1 MGEGVVALAEA
12 RRGEILSFLQELV
25 RLRSV
30 NGRDTE
36 AAVAHCI
43 AAEAGRLGLD
53 AQLVAADGERPN
65 VLVNWGK
72 GPAGFALIGHMDTVA
87 EGNADDWSRPPFAA
101 EIDGGRL
108 IGRGTADNKAG
119 IACGLYALAL
129 LHDHRLL
136 DPAAARVLLA
146 GVVDEESGASSPL
159 GVRYLLDAGYLPAQG
174 AIYTYAGDIICVG
187 HRGLLRLQLRAQGR
201 SVHTGSAAWSQGRSG
216 VNAVTGLAAV
226 LLALEQL
233 RLPSPAHPAFA
244 GLGCTITPGTLFAG
258 GDFESMVPATATAMV
273 DIRLMPGQSAG
284 AALAAVQAVIDGE
297 VGQRPGLAVSLTVK
311 NRLPGAAI
319 PSDHPL
325 VQVAQRH
332 AQALTG
338 RPWPVA
344 GAGPAN
350 EGYML
355 IEAGIP
361 TLCGFGPQGGNAHAP
376 DEWVAIDSL
385 ATTVAMYAAI
395 IQEYL
400 WLPR

>member
-12 RRGEILSFLQELV
+12 RQGEMLSFLQELV

-36 AAVAHCI
+36 AAVARRI
-43 AAEAGRLGLD
+43 ADEAGRLGLS
-53 AQLVAADGERPN
+53 ARLVAADAARPN
-65 VLVNWGK
+65 VVVSWGE
-72 GPAGFALIGHMDTVA
+72 GSNGFALIGHMDTVA
-87 EGNADDWSRPPFAA
+87 EGDPGDWSWPPFAA

-108 IGRGTADNKAG
+108 VGRGTADNKAG

-129 LHDHRLL
+129 LRDHQLL
-136 DPAAARVLLA
+136 DPASARVLLA

-159 GVRYLLDAGYLPAQG
+159 GVRYLLDAGYLPAQA
-174 AIYTYAGDIICVG
+174 AIYTYAGDTICVG
-187 HRGLLRLQLRAQGR
+187 HRGLLRLQLRAQGQ
-201 SVHTGSAAWSQGRSG
+201 SVHTGSVAWSQGRDG

-226 LLALEQL
+226 LVALEKL
-233 RLPSPAHPAFA
+233 RLPAPAHPAFS
-244 GLGCTITPGTLFAG
+244 GLDCTITPGTLFAG

-273 DIRLMPGQSAG
+273 DIRLMPGQSAD
-284 AALAAVQAVIDGE
+284 AALGAVQAVIDRE
-297 VGQRPGLAVSLTVK
+297 VARRPGLAVSMTVK

-319 PSDHPL
+319 PVDHPL

-338 RPWPVA
+338 RPWPAA

-376 DEWVAIDSL
+376 DEWVAIASL
-385 ATTVAMYAAI
+385 ATTVAMYAATI
-395 IQEYL
+395 RDYL
-400 WLPR
+400 SHW